1 MKLHLYCDSDKF
13 NKFMRKEKNDID
25 LNFLKQD
32 LEQEI
37 KSNSLRTIIQITLEE
52 EDLEKYDVEYH
63 KRYLTLARKI

>member
-25 LNFLKQD
+25 LNFLKED
-32 LEQEI
+32 LKQEI
-37 KSNSLRTIIQITLEE
+37 KNNSLRTIIEITLEE
-52 EDLEKYDVEYH
+52 KDLEKYDVEYH